1 MALAP
6 PMDYAGPVSSGQQ
19 HQGCF
24 GVYTSSRLQC
34 VGYEKKS
41 RTNQL
46 AVRAVSMDRS
56 QLDFSNPN
64 WKKQFQEDFDK
75 RFSLPHLR
83 DVIDVEPR
91 PTTFSLKSRWYVC
104 LPFFIPDL
112 SQTNASPH
120 RWWLKVLLVTLSTTG
135 LLLRMWMVLCKN
147 HGMAMWTM
155 MTELFWRYALY
166 IELLY
171 LPFHGFAPL
180 VT

>member
-6 PMDYAGPVSSGQQ
+6 PMDYAGSISSGQK
-19 HQGCF
+19 HQVCCGL
-24 GVYTSSRLQC
+24 YTSNRLKC

-46 AVRAVSMDRS
+46 AVRAISTDSS

-91 PTTFSLKSRWYVC
+91 PTTFSLKSR
-104 LPFFIPDL
+104 
-112 SQTNASPH
+112 
-120 RWWLKVLLVTLSTTG
+120 
-135 LLLRMWMVLCKN
+135 
-147 HGMAMWTM
+147 
-155 MTELFWRYALY
+155 
-166 IELLY
+166 
-171 LPFHGFAPL
+171 
-180 VT
+180 